1 MVFMKSVMLVALLL
15 GVMLAGG
22 CAHGD
27 AKAVSEEYKEQLLRQ
42 RVAERWQSMV
52 DDNKSKTYEYYD
64 PFFRSLITPEN
75 MPGLKSPAKYY
86 SFDIKGIDMQGNVAF
101 VDVEV
106 EYSYS
111 LIGSLGQKIERER
124 TKVVI
129 NNTWLYMDG
138 TWWLKFVD
146 AITDG
151 TFAQY

>member
-1 MVFMKSVMLVALLL
+1 MKSVMLVALLL
-15 GVMLAGG
+15 SVMLFGG
-22 CAHGD
+22 CAYMNGAASNED
-27 AKAVSEEYKEQLLRQ
+27 LKEQLLRQ

-64 PFFRSLITPEN
+64 PFFRSVVTPEN

-86 SFDIKGIDMQGNVAF
+86 SFDIKGIEMQGNVAF
-101 VDVEV
+101 VDVEI

-124 TKVVI
+124 TKSVFT
-129 NNTWLYMDG
+129 NTWLYMDG